1 MANAIRGELDIELN
15 GSKYKT
21 KLSLNSLIVLERELG
36 RSLIKVTQDLQTG
49 DLPLVEI
56 ILILKTALKGGGAE
70 IGETELKQLI
80 WEAGYVTA
88 LGEVA
93 KVITNSIIGD
103 DAEGKLEAV
112 T

>member
-21 KLSLNSLIVLERELG
+21 KLSLNSLMVLERELG

-49 DLPLVEI
+49 DLPLVDI
-56 ILILKTALKGGGAE
+56 ILILSTALKGGGQE
-70 IGETELKQLI
+70 ISDTELKQLV
-80 WEAGYVTA
+80 WQAGYVSA

-93 KVITNSIIGD
+93 KIITNSIVGD
-103 DAEGKLEAV
+103 DTEGKLEAV

>member
-70 IGETELKQLI
+70 ISEMELKKLI
-80 WEAGYVTA
+80 CCAGNGSA

-93 KVITNSIIGD
+93 KIITNSIVGD
-103 DAEGKLEAV
+103 DTGGKLEAV